1 VANKITVLVDLVTD
15 RAQQSVKGFRSAVAD
30 ADGAVGKFRAGASS
44 AMSTVQANAGSLAL
58 AGGAALV
65 AFGTKA
71 VTAFQDT
78 ALAAGKFSDATGL
91 AVEDA
96 SRLIEVAGDV
106 GIGAGTIESA
116 IVRMNSAAAKGD
128 LEKFGVELQRTADGT
143 VDVNATFL
151 ETIDVLNGI
160 KDPTERA
167 LAAQKIFGKGY
178 KEIAEIIFDNADR
191 VQKKLGEVSEAK
203 VIDPKELEKARKF
216 RESMDNL
223 NDALDD
229 IKLAGGEALV
239 PLLSGLADVTVLAN
253 QGRIALDDVLPGDV
267 TINQG
272 AIPFFIDAVTEAKD
286 ALTGGAEGAALFES
300 AIRSLLPEINE
311 AGHIVGGLA
320 DDEAEAETSTVSLS
334 RAIDRLAF
342 PKLAEDARYAATGV
356 EEMADE
362 ADDAVTP
369 FDALAGA
376 IAAVG
381 EAVDTAFEDVRDRIG
396 LEGALD
402 EITEQFDKIRIAG
415 EEANE
420 KGEAGTRAY
429 KEEVRRLRLMLLDLL
444 EDVKNVSAQD
454 RIRLVAEIERGSV
467 DELFRILGE
476 LSKGVSVPVVFSQ
489 PQQAF
494 SGVDVVVGSNF
505 APQPIINNANPAPVN
520 NSQTTII
527 YPVGTS
533 PTSVTVDRRLYD
545 TRNGTTPR

>member
-1 VANKITVLVDLVTD
+1 MANKITVLLDLVTD
-15 RAQQSVKGFRSAVAD
+15 RAQQSVKGFRTSIAD
-30 ADGAVGKFRAGASS
+30 AEGTMGKFRAGASS

-106 GIGAGTIESA
+106 GVEAGTIESA

-178 KEIAEIIFDNADR
+178 KEIAEIIFDDADR

-203 VIDPKELEKARKF
+203 IIDQDELDKARKF

-253 QGRIALDDVLPGDV
+253 EGRIALDDMLPGDS
-267 TINQG
+267 TLAQG
-272 AIPFFIDAVTEAKD
+272 AIPFFVDAVKDVKD
-286 ALTGGAEGAALFES
+286 AFDGGSESGGAYRAM
-300 AIRSLLPEINE
+300 IQSLLPEINE
-311 AGHIVGGLA
+311 AGRVVGELA
-320 DDEAEAETSTVSLS
+320 DEEEQAAASTASLS
-334 RAIDRLAF
+334 RAADRLAW
-342 PKLAEDARYAATGV
+342 PKQETEEFFEVVDRGRDSLVGMVDATDILAT
-356 EEMADE
+356 
-362 ADDAVTP
+362 
-369 FDALAGA
+369 
-376 IAAVG
+376 
-381 EAVDTAFEDVRDRIG
+381 
-396 LEGALD
+396 ALD
-402 EITEQFDKIRIAG
+402 GLNEDLDEMDQLADITEQF
-415 EEANE
+415 E
-420 KGEAGTRAY
+420 KLAEGTDDVVDQQG
-429 KEEVRRLRLMLLDLL
+429 EVRRLVQLVSDYVRELDDIPREKVSEIVATLRSGDVDLIKALMDDLT
-444 EDVKNVSAQD
+444 KD
-454 RIRLVAEIERGSV
+454 RFINI
-467 DELFRILGE
+467 
-476 LSKGVSVPVVFSQ
+476 GVNAPK
-489 PQQAF
+489 PAF
-494 SGVDVVVGSNF
+494 SGVQAGFAAGVGGT
-505 APQPIINNANPAPVN
+505 APTFTQPTASTVYNPTIINNYPIGSTPTTVN
-520 NSQTTII
+520 QDQET
-527 YPVGTS
+527 YL
-533 PTSVTVDRRLYD
+533 RW
-545 TRNGTTPR
+545 NGPR

>member
-178 KEIAEIIFDNADR
+178 KEVAEIIFDSADG
-191 VQKKLGEVSEAK
+191 VAQKLGQVSEAK
-203 VIDPKELEKARKF
+203 VIDTEELEKARKF

-223 NDALDD
+223 NDALED

-286 ALTGGAEGAALFES
+286 ALTGGA
-300 AIRSLLPEINE
+300 
-311 AGHIVGGLA
+311 
-320 DDEAEAETSTVSLS
+320 
-334 RAIDRLAF
+334 
-342 PKLAEDARYAATGV
+342 
-356 EEMADE
+356 
-362 ADDAVTP
+362 
-369 FDALAGA
+369 
-376 IAAVG
+376 
-381 EAVDTAFEDVRDRIG
+381 
-396 LEGALD
+396 
-402 EITEQFDKIRIAG
+402 
-415 EEANE
+415 
-420 KGEAGTRAY
+420 
-429 KEEVRRLRLMLLDLL
+429 
-444 EDVKNVSAQD
+444 
-454 RIRLVAEIERGSV
+454 
-467 DELFRILGE
+467 
-476 LSKGVSVPVVFSQ
+476 
-489 PQQAF
+489 
-494 SGVDVVVGSNF
+494 
-505 APQPIINNANPAPVN
+505 
-520 NSQTTII
+520 
-527 YPVGTS
+527 
-533 PTSVTVDRRLYD
+533 
-545 TRNGTTPR
+545 